1 MVTRIKIEVRI
12 FRDEVHI
19 HVEKNGRFFDEVE
32 FHVSEFDCI
41 ANYISNVL
49 LEAMRDD

>member
-1 MVTRIKIEVRI
+1 MVIRIKIEIRVLHN
-12 FRDEVHI
+12 EVHI
-19 HVEKNGRFFDEVE
+19 HVEKNGRFFDEAE